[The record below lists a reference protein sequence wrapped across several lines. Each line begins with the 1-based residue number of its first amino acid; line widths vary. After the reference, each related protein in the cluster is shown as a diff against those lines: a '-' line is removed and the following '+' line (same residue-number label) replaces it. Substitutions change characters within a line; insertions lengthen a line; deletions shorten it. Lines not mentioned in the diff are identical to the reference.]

1 MREKKR
7 MGTTHLVR
15 YLGEAIPLIF
25 YFKEEIMKLQIVIIL
40 MLAFVTLNAQVQ
52 LKDLSY
58 FSGLESQDLIGYGL
72 VIGLDGTGDGSSS
85 QMTIQSIKNMME
97 RFGVSVPMN
106 KIRPNNVAAV
116 MVTSVM
122 PPFSKLGSSFDVVV
136 SSIGDAKSLEGGVLL
151 MTPLMGND
159 QQQYAIAQGPVSI
172 GGFNAEGK
180 NARVRRNYTNVGR
193 VPNGATV
200 KKEVFSQILYNGEL
214 LLNLKKADFTTA
226 ERVAVAI
233 NTYFE
238 SKLAA
243 AEDGMSIQVLVP
255 DSVLVRKNLVGFVST
270 IENLEII
277 PQQKSRVVINERTGT
292 IVAGGNVQ
300 ISKIAISHGN
310 LTIKIS
316 ELDETAIIAPVV
328 FTSTST
334 SETSVNVEQ
343 SRMMVIESS
352 SVQELAKAL
361 NTIKVTPR
369 DMISIFQS
377 IKEAGALHAELVIM

>member
-1 MREKKR
+1 
-7 MGTTHLVR
+7 
-15 YLGEAIPLIF
+15 
-25 YFKEEIMKLQIVIIL
+25 

-116 MVTSVM
+116 MVTAVL
-122 PPFSKLGSSFDVVV
+122 PPFSKLGSNFDVVV
-136 SSIGDAKSLEGGVLL
+136 SSVGDAKSLEGGVLL

-159 QQQYAIAQGPVSI
+159 QQQYAVAQGPVSI

-180 NARVRRNYTNVGR
+180 NARIRRNYTNVGR

-200 KKEVFSQILYNGEL
+200 KKEIFSQILYNGEL

-255 DSVLVRKNLVGFVST
+255 DSILVKKNLVGFVST

-277 PQQKSRVVINERTGT
+277 PQQKSRIVINERTGT

-343 SRMMVIESS
+343 SRMMVLESS